1 MSQFLDPLNVTEI
14 SDSVFAICDHSFRYK
29 SDLAGLITVPIG
41 FYTDFASV
49 PRIGIIYSMLGD
61 TAHEPAVI
69 HDWIY
74 YSAIVTREIADE
86 VLMEAMK
93 VIGIPWWRRYPIYWG
108 VRIGGWHAWDQHR
121 KDGHPEEGKFK
132 TSPNIAK

>member
-14 SDSVFAICDHSFRYK
+14 SDSVFAICDHPFRYK
-29 SDLAGLITVPIG
+29 SDLAGLITVPVS

-49 PRIGIIYSMLGD
+49 PRLGVIYAMLGD
-61 TAHEPAVI
+61 CAHEPAVV

-74 YSAIVTREIADE
+74 YSAIVTREIADA
-86 VLMEAMK
+86 VLMEAMN

-108 VRIGGWHAWDQHR
+108 VRIGGWAAWDKHR

-132 TSPNIAK
+132 TSPDIVK